1 MNRDYGD
8 DIHLL
13 PLVMTRLH
21 MTTGGCEVIVRD
33 GMQSLSCR
41 WWKLK
46 AIELPRW
53 LCWSSQCTAQSLI
66 STSVQSLINTS
77 AESLIGTST
86 GASSA
91 HLQEPHQHICLDL
104 HQHVCPEPRQRIT
117 QKRSPPPSNIL
128 GEVEHTDRRSAI
140 ANLVNYSARLY
151 RPC

>member
-91 HLQEPHQHICLDL
+91 HLQEPASAHLLRPSSTCLSRASSTHYPKEIAAPVQH
-104 HQHVCPEPRQRIT
+104 P
-117 QKRSPPPSNIL
+117 
-128 GEVEHTDRRSAI
+128 RRS
-140 ANLVNYSARLY
+140 
-151 RPC
+151 